1 MAHSRATLVEANRF
15 GTVSGAKKRK
25 EREHLGRDFRFVWL
39 SILVSS
45 SGDGMF
51 VTAFPLLAAILTR
64 DPVLIAGIT
73 ISTRLPWLLFSIF
86 TGAIADRMDRR
97 KLLIGADLVRM
108 LIVGLLGASI
118 LLETVAIWQL
128 YVCAF
133 LLGICETL
141 HVNAA
146 QSFIPSIVR
155 QDQLLPAN
163 TRFASAQIVSTQFIG
178 PPLGV
183 AMFNVAHSL
192 PFVADAVTF
201 AGSAGLVAA
210 IPDEHAVEKP
220 TTRFRDDV
228 LDGLRYMRDH
238 KALRRL
244 TEILAVI
251 NFFYFAAIS
260 LLVLYNDDILDGN
273 KATFTALSVGAAVGT
288 VASRFFIQRLVDSK
302 GTTTTMVI
310 SMWLWA
316 VATVVMAATSN
327 AYVAIASNVILG
339 VGTGLWL
346 SLNTTLRQQLTPS
359 RMLGRMNAA
368 SRTVSW
374 GIVPFGAAFGGIA
387 ARVLGLRGPFILSAV
402 SMVLC
407 ALIGRRL
414 LRPVELAV
422 NEMEKPDST
431 TTDMVD

>member
-1 MAHSRATLVEANRF
+1 
-15 GTVSGAKKRK
+15 
-25 EREHLGRDFRFVWL
+25 
-39 SILVSS
+39 
-45 SGDGMF
+45 MF

-97 KLLIGADLVRM
+97 KLMIGADIVRM
-108 LIVGLLGASI
+108 VIVGALGASI
-118 LLETVAIWQL
+118 LLDAVAIWQL

-146 QSFIPSIVR
+146 QAFIPAIVR

-163 TRFASAQIVSTQFIG
+163 ARFASAQIVSTQFIG

-183 AMFNVAHSL
+183 AMFNAAHAL
-192 PFVADAVTF
+192 PFVADAITF
-201 AGSAGLVAA
+201 AGSAGLIAS

-220 TTRFRDDV
+220 TTKFRDDV
-228 LDGLRYMRDH
+228 LDGLRYLRDH

-244 TEILAVI
+244 TEILAFV

-260 LLVLYNDDILDGN
+260 LLVLYNDDILGGN
-273 KATFTALSVGAAVGT
+273 RLTFTALSVSAAVGT
-288 VASRFFIQRLVDSK
+288 VISRFFIQRLVDSR

-316 VATVVMAATSN
+316 IATTVMALTSN
-327 AYVAIASNVILG
+327 SSIAIASNAVLG
-339 VGTGLWL
+339 IGTGLWL

-374 GIVPFGAAFGGIA
+374 GIVPFGAAFGGIS
-387 ARVLGLRGPFILSAV
+387 ARFLGLRGPFILSAI
-402 SMVLC
+402 SMVGC
-407 ALIGRRL
+407 AIIGRRL
-414 LRPVELAV
+414 LRPVDIAV
-422 NEMEKPDST
+422 NEMQQSQSA
-431 TTDMVD
+431 

>member
-1 MAHSRATLVEANRF
+1 
-15 GTVSGAKKRK
+15 
-25 EREHLGRDFRFVWL
+25 
-39 SILVSS
+39 
-45 SGDGMF
+45 MF

-97 KLLIGADLVRM
+97 KLMIGADIVRM
-108 LIVGLLGASI
+108 VIVGVLGASI
-118 LLETVAIWQL
+118 LLDAVAIWQL

-146 QSFIPSIVR
+146 QAFIPAVVR

-163 TRFASAQIVSTQFIG
+163 ARFASAQIVSTQFIG

-183 AMFNVAHSL
+183 AMFNAAHAL

-201 AGSAGLVAA
+201 AGSAGLIAA

-228 LDGLRYMRDH
+228 LDGLRYLRDH

-244 TEILAVI
+244 TEILAFV

-260 LLVLYNDDILDGN
+260 LLVLYNDEILGGSDI
-273 KATFTALSVGAAVGT
+273 TFTALSVSAAVGT
-288 VASRFFIQRLVDSK
+288 VISRFFIQRLADAK

-316 VATVVMAATSN
+316 IATTVMALTSN
-327 AYVAIASNVILG
+327 SSIAIASNAVLG
-339 VGTGLWL
+339 IGTGLWL

-374 GIVPFGAAFGGIA
+374 GIVPFGAAFGGFA
-387 ARVLGLRGPFILSAV
+387 ARFLGLRGPFILSAI
-402 SMVLC
+402 SMVGC
-407 ALIGRRL
+407 AIIGRRL
-414 LRPVELAV
+414 LRPVDVAIT
-422 NEMEKPDST
+422 EMQQNQPA
-431 TTDMVD
+431 

>member
-1 MAHSRATLVEANRF
+1 MSERKSRVQ
-15 GTVSGAKKRK
+15 
-25 EREHLGRDFRFVWL
+25 REQLGRDFRFVWL
-39 SILVSS
+39 STLVSS

-97 KLLIGADLVRM
+97 KLMIGADIVRM
-108 LIVGLLGASI
+108 VIVGVLGASI
-118 LLETVAIWQL
+118 LLDAVAIWQL

-146 QSFIPSIVR
+146 QAFIPAVVR

-163 TRFASAQIVSTQFIG
+163 ARFASAQIVSTQFIG

-183 AMFNVAHSL
+183 AMFNAAHAL

-201 AGSAGLVAA
+201 AGSAGLIAA

-228 LDGLRYMRDH
+228 LDGLRYLRDH

-244 TEILAVI
+244 TEILAFV

-260 LLVLYNDDILDGN
+260 LLVLYNDEILGGSDI
-273 KATFTALSVGAAVGT
+273 TFTALSVSAAVGT
-288 VASRFFIQRLVDSK
+288 VISRFFIQRLADAK

-316 VATVVMAATSN
+316 IATTVMALTSN
-327 AYVAIASNVILG
+327 SSIAIASNAVLG
-339 VGTGLWL
+339 IGTGLWL

-374 GIVPFGAAFGGIA
+374 GIVPFGAAFGGFA
-387 ARVLGLRGPFILSAV
+387 ARFLGIRGPFILSAI
-402 SMVLC
+402 SMVGC
-407 ALIGRRL
+407 AIIGRRL
-414 LRPVELAV
+414 LRPVDVAIT
-422 NEMEKPDST
+422 EMQQNQSA
-431 TTDMVD
+431 

>member
-1 MAHSRATLVEANRF
+1 MSEGKNRAQ
-15 GTVSGAKKRK
+15 
-25 EREHLGRDFRFVWL
+25 REQLGRDFRFVWL

-97 KLLIGADLVRM
+97 KLMIGADIVRM
-108 LIVGLLGASI
+108 VIVGALGASI
-118 LLETVAIWQL
+118 LLDAVAIWQL

-146 QSFIPSIVR
+146 QAFIPAIVR

-163 TRFASAQIVSTQFIG
+163 ARFASAQIVSTQFIG

-183 AMFNVAHSL
+183 AMFNAAHAL
-192 PFVADAVTF
+192 PFVADAITF
-201 AGSAGLVAA
+201 AGSAGLITS

-220 TTRFRDDV
+220 TTKFRDDV
-228 LDGLRYMRDH
+228 LDGLRYLRDH

-244 TEILAVI
+244 TEILAFV

-260 LLVLYNDDILDGN
+260 LLVLYNDDILGGN
-273 KATFTALSVGAAVGT
+273 RLTFTALSVSAAVGT
-288 VASRFFIQRLVDSK
+288 VISRFFIQRLVDSR

-316 VATVVMAATSN
+316 IATTVMALTSN
-327 AYVAIASNVILG
+327 SSIAIASNAVLG
-339 VGTGLWL
+339 IGTGLWL

-374 GIVPFGAAFGGIA
+374 GIVPFGAAFGGIS
-387 ARVLGLRGPFILSAV
+387 ARFLGLRGPFILSAI
-402 SMVLC
+402 SMVGC
-407 ALIGRRL
+407 AIIGRRL
-414 LRPVELAV
+414 LRPVDIAV
-422 NEMEKPDST
+422 NEMQQSQSA
-431 TTDMVD
+431 

>member
-1 MAHSRATLVEANRF
+1 
-15 GTVSGAKKRK
+15 
-25 EREHLGRDFRFVWL
+25 
-39 SILVSS
+39 
-45 SGDGMF
+45 MF

-97 KLLIGADLVRM
+97 KLMIGADIVRM
-108 LIVGLLGASI
+108 VIVGVLGASI
-118 LLETVAIWQL
+118 LLDAVAIWQL

-146 QSFIPSIVR
+146 QAFIPAVVR

-163 TRFASAQIVSTQFIG
+163 ARFASAQIVSTQFIG

-183 AMFNVAHSL
+183 AMFNAAHAL

-201 AGSAGLVAA
+201 AGSAGLIAA

-228 LDGLRYMRDH
+228 LDGLRYLRDH

-244 TEILAVI
+244 TEILAFV

-260 LLVLYNDDILDGN
+260 LLVLYNDEILGGSDV
-273 KATFTALSVGAAVGT
+273 TFTALSVSAAVGT
-288 VASRFFIQRLVDSK
+288 VISRFFIQRLAGAK

-316 VATVVMAATSN
+316 IATTVMALTSN
-327 AYVAIASNVILG
+327 SSIAIASNAVLG
-339 VGTGLWL
+339 IGTGLWL

-374 GIVPFGAAFGGIA
+374 GIVPFGAAFGGFA
-387 ARVLGLRGPFILSAV
+387 ARFLGLRGPFILSAI
-402 SMVLC
+402 SMVGC
-407 ALIGRRL
+407 AIIGRRL
-414 LRPVELAV
+414 LRPVDVAIT
-422 NEMEKPDST
+422 EMQQNQSA
-431 TTDMVD
+431 

>member
-1 MAHSRATLVEANRF
+1 
-15 GTVSGAKKRK
+15 
-25 EREHLGRDFRFVWL
+25 
-39 SILVSS
+39 
-45 SGDGMF
+45 MF
-51 VTAFPLLAAILTR
+51 VTAFPLLAALLTR

-86 TGAIADRMDRR
+86 TGAIADRSDRR
-97 KLLIGADLVRM
+97 KLMIGADLARM
-108 LIVGLLGASI
+108 VIVGALGAAI
-118 LLETVAIWQL
+118 LLDVVTIWQL

-146 QSFIPSIVR
+146 QAFIPAIVR

-163 TRFASAQIVSTQFIG
+163 ARFASAQIVSTQFIG

-183 AMFNVAHSL
+183 ALFNATRSL
-192 PFVADAVTF
+192 PFIADAVTF
-201 AGSAGLVAA
+201 AGSAGLIAA

-228 LDGLRYMRDH
+228 LDGLRFLRDH
-238 KALRRL
+238 KPLRRL
-244 TEILAVI
+244 TEILAFV

-260 LLVLYNDDILDGN
+260 LLVLYNDEILGGSDV
-273 KATFTALSVGAAVGT
+273 TFTALSVGAAVGT
-288 VASRFFIQRLVDSK
+288 VVSRFFIQRLVDRS

-316 VATVVMAATSN
+316 VATTVMAFTSN
-327 AYVAIASNVILG
+327 APIAIASNVILG
-339 VGTGLWL
+339 IGTGLWL
-346 SLNTTLRQQLTPS
+346 SLNTTLRQRLTPS

-374 GIVPFGAAFGGIA
+374 GIVPFGAAFGGLT
-387 ARVLGLRGPFILSAV
+387 ARLLGLRGPFILSAA
-402 SMVLC
+402 SMVAC
-407 ALIGRRL
+407 AVIGRRL
-414 LRPVELAV
+414 LRPVDVAVAELEQNHDGDA
-422 NEMEKPDST
+422 SRG
-431 TTDMVD
+431 

>member
-1 MAHSRATLVEANRF
+1 MQ
-15 GTVSGAKKRK
+15 
-25 EREHLGRDFRFVWL
+25 REQLGRDFRFVWL
-39 SILVSS
+39 STLVSS

-97 KLLIGADLVRM
+97 KLMIGADIVRM
-108 LIVGLLGASI
+108 VIVGVLGASI
-118 LLETVAIWQL
+118 LLDAVAIWQL

-146 QSFIPSIVR
+146 QAFIPAVVR

-163 TRFASAQIVSTQFIG
+163 ARFASAQIVSTQFIG

-183 AMFNVAHSL
+183 AMFNAAHAL

-201 AGSAGLVAA
+201 AGSAGLIAA

-228 LDGLRYMRDH
+228 LDGLRYLRDH

-244 TEILAVI
+244 TEILAFV

-260 LLVLYNDDILDGN
+260 LLVLYNDEILGGSDI
-273 KATFTALSVGAAVGT
+273 TFTALSVSAAVGT
-288 VASRFFIQRLVDSK
+288 VISRFFIQRLAGAK

-316 VATVVMAATSN
+316 IATTVMALTSN
-327 AYVAIASNVILG
+327 SSIAIASNAVLG
-339 VGTGLWL
+339 IGTGLWL

-374 GIVPFGAAFGGIA
+374 GIVPFGAAFGGFA
-387 ARVLGLRGPFILSAV
+387 ARFLGLRGPFILSAI
-402 SMVLC
+402 SMVGC
-407 ALIGRRL
+407 AIIGRRL
-414 LRPVELAV
+414 LRPVDVAIT
-422 NEMEKPDST
+422 EMQQNQSA
-431 TTDMVD
+431 

>member
-1 MAHSRATLVEANRF
+1 
-15 GTVSGAKKRK
+15 
-25 EREHLGRDFRFVWL
+25 
-39 SILVSS
+39 
-45 SGDGMF
+45 
-51 VTAFPLLAAILTR
+51 
-64 DPVLIAGIT
+64 
-73 ISTRLPWLLFSIF
+73 
-86 TGAIADRMDRR
+86 
-97 KLLIGADLVRM
+97 
-108 LIVGLLGASI
+108 
-118 LLETVAIWQL
+118 
-128 YVCAF
+128 
-133 LLGICETL
+133 
-141 HVNAA
+141 
-146 QSFIPSIVR
+146 
-155 QDQLLPAN
+155 
-163 TRFASAQIVSTQFIG
+163 
-178 PPLGV
+178 
-183 AMFNVAHSL
+183 
-192 PFVADAVTF
+192 
-201 AGSAGLVAA
+201 
-210 IPDEHAVEKP
+210 
-220 TTRFRDDV
+220 
-228 LDGLRYMRDH
+228 
-238 KALRRL
+238 
-244 TEILAVI
+244 
-251 NFFYFAAIS
+251 
-260 LLVLYNDDILDGN
+260 
-273 KATFTALSVGAAVGT
+273 
-288 VASRFFIQRLVDSK
+288 
-302 GTTTTMVI
+302 MVI

>member
-1 MAHSRATLVEANRF
+1 
-15 GTVSGAKKRK
+15 
-25 EREHLGRDFRFVWL
+25 
-39 SILVSS
+39 
-45 SGDGMF
+45 MF

-97 KLLIGADLVRM
+97 KLMIGADIVRM
-108 LIVGLLGASI
+108 VIVGVLGASI
-118 LLETVAIWQL
+118 VLDAVAIWQL

-146 QSFIPSIVR
+146 QAFIPAVVR

-163 TRFASAQIVSTQFIG
+163 ARFASAQIVSTQFIG

-183 AMFNVAHSL
+183 AMFNAAHAL

-201 AGSAGLVAA
+201 AGSAGLIAA

-228 LDGLRYMRDH
+228 LDGLRYLRDH

-244 TEILAVI
+244 TEILAFV

-260 LLVLYNDDILDGN
+260 LLVLYNDEILGGSDI
-273 KATFTALSVGAAVGT
+273 TFTALSVSAAVGT
-288 VASRFFIQRLVDSK
+288 VISRFFIQRLADAK

-316 VATVVMAATSN
+316 IATTVMALTSN
-327 AYVAIASNVILG
+327 SSIAIASNAVLG
-339 VGTGLWL
+339 IGTGLWL

-374 GIVPFGAAFGGIA
+374 GIVPFGAAFGGFA
-387 ARVLGLRGPFILSAV
+387 ARFLGLRGPFILSAI
-402 SMVLC
+402 SMVGC
-407 ALIGRRL
+407 AIVGRRL
-414 LRPVELAV
+414 LRPVDVAIT
-422 NEMEKPDST
+422 EMQQNQSA
-431 TTDMVD
+431 

>member
-1 MAHSRATLVEANRF
+1 MSEGKNRAQ
-15 GTVSGAKKRK
+15 K
-25 EREHLGRDFRFVWL
+25 EQLGRDFRFVWL

-97 KLLIGADLVRM
+97 KLMIGADVVRM
-108 LIVGLLGASI
+108 VIVGALGASI
-118 LLETVAIWQL
+118 LLDAVAIWQL

-146 QSFIPSIVR
+146 QAFIPAIVR

-163 TRFASAQIVSTQFIG
+163 ARFASAQIVSTQFIG

-183 AMFNVAHSL
+183 AMFNAAHAL
-192 PFVADAVTF
+192 PFVADAITF
-201 AGSAGLVAA
+201 AGSAGLIAS

-220 TTRFRDDV
+220 TTKFRDDV
-228 LDGLRYMRDH
+228 LDGLRYLRDH

-244 TEILAVI
+244 TEILAFV

-260 LLVLYNDDILDGN
+260 LLVLYNDDILGGN
-273 KATFTALSVGAAVGT
+273 RLTFTALSVSAAVGT
-288 VASRFFIQRLVDSK
+288 VISRFFIQRLVDSR

-316 VATVVMAATSN
+316 IATTVMALTSN
-327 AYVAIASNVILG
+327 SSIAIASNAVLG
-339 VGTGLWL
+339 IGTGLWL

-374 GIVPFGAAFGGIA
+374 GIVPFGAAFGGIS
-387 ARVLGLRGPFILSAV
+387 ARFLGLRGPFILSAI
-402 SMVLC
+402 SMVGC
-407 ALIGRRL
+407 AIIGRRL
-414 LRPVELAV
+414 LRPVDIAV
-422 NEMEKPDST
+422 NEMQQSQSA
-431 TTDMVD
+431 

>member
-1 MAHSRATLVEANRF
+1 MSEGKNRAQ
-15 GTVSGAKKRK
+15 
-25 EREHLGRDFRFVWL
+25 REQLGRDFRFVWL

-97 KLLIGADLVRM
+97 KLMIGADVVRM
-108 LIVGLLGASI
+108 VIVGALGASI
-118 LLETVAIWQL
+118 LLDAVAIWQL

-146 QSFIPSIVR
+146 QAFIPAIVR

-163 TRFASAQIVSTQFIG
+163 ARFASAQIVSAQFIG

-183 AMFNVAHSL
+183 AMFNAAHAL
-192 PFVADAVTF
+192 PFVADAITF
-201 AGSAGLVAA
+201 AGSAGLIAS

-220 TTRFRDDV
+220 TTKFRDDV
-228 LDGLRYMRDH
+228 LDGLRYLRDH

-244 TEILAVI
+244 TEILAFV

-260 LLVLYNDDILDGN
+260 LLVLYNDDILGGN
-273 KATFTALSVGAAVGT
+273 RLTFTALSVSAAVGT
-288 VASRFFIQRLVDSK
+288 VISRFFIQRLVDSR

-316 VATVVMAATSN
+316 IATTVMALTSN
-327 AYVAIASNVILG
+327 SSIAIASNAVLG
-339 VGTGLWL
+339 IGTGLWL

-374 GIVPFGAAFGGIA
+374 GIVPFGAAFGGIS
-387 ARVLGLRGPFILSAV
+387 ARFLGLRGPFILSAI
-402 SMVLC
+402 SMVGC
-407 ALIGRRL
+407 AIIGRRL
-414 LRPVELAV
+414 LRPVDIAV
-422 NEMEKPDST
+422 NEMQQSQSA
-431 TTDMVD
+431 

>member
-1 MAHSRATLVEANRF
+1 MSEGKNRAQ
-15 GTVSGAKKRK
+15 K
-25 EREHLGRDFRFVWL
+25 EQLGRDFRFVWL

-97 KLLIGADLVRM
+97 KLMIGADVVRM
-108 LIVGLLGASI
+108 VIVGALGASI
-118 LLETVAIWQL
+118 LLDAVAIWQL

-146 QSFIPSIVR
+146 QAFIPAIVR

-163 TRFASAQIVSTQFIG
+163 ARFASAQIVSTQFIG

-183 AMFNVAHSL
+183 AMFNAAHAM
-192 PFVADAVTF
+192 PFVADAITF
-201 AGSAGLVAA
+201 AGSAGLIAS

-220 TTRFRDDV
+220 TTKFRDDV
-228 LDGLRYMRDH
+228 LDGLRYLRDH

-244 TEILAVI
+244 TEILAFV

-260 LLVLYNDDILDGN
+260 LLVLYNDDILGGN
-273 KATFTALSVGAAVGT
+273 RLTFTALSVSAAVGT
-288 VASRFFIQRLVDSK
+288 VISRFFIQRLVDSR

-316 VATVVMAATSN
+316 IATTVMALTSN
-327 AYVAIASNVILG
+327 SSIAIASNAVLG
-339 VGTGLWL
+339 IGTGLWL

-374 GIVPFGAAFGGIA
+374 GIVPFGAAFGGIS
-387 ARVLGLRGPFILSAV
+387 ARFLGLRGPFILSAI
-402 SMVLC
+402 SMVGC
-407 ALIGRRL
+407 AIIGRRL
-414 LRPVELAV
+414 LRPVDIAV
-422 NEMEKPDST
+422 NEMQQSQSA
-431 TTDMVD
+431 

>member
-1 MAHSRATLVEANRF
+1 MRRRRAQ
-15 GTVSGAKKRK
+15 
-25 EREHLGRDFRFVWL
+25 REDLGRDFRFVWL

-51 VTAFPLLAAILTR
+51 VTAFPLLAALLTR

-86 TGAIADRMDRR
+86 TGAIADRSDRR
-97 KLLIGADLVRM
+97 KLMIGADLARM
-108 LIVGLLGASI
+108 VIVGALGAAI
-118 LLETVAIWQL
+118 LLDVVTIWQL

-146 QSFIPSIVR
+146 QAFIPAIVR

-163 TRFASAQIVSTQFIG
+163 ARFASAQIVSTQFIG

-183 AMFNVAHSL
+183 ALFNATRSL
-192 PFVADAVTF
+192 PFIADAVTF
-201 AGSAGLVAA
+201 AGSAGLIAA
-210 IPDEHAVEKP
+210 IPDEHAVDKP

-228 LDGLRYMRDH
+228 LDGLRFLRDH
-238 KALRRL
+238 KPLRRL
-244 TEILAVI
+244 TEILAFV

-260 LLVLYNDDILDGN
+260 LLVLYNDEILGGTDV
-273 KATFTALSVGAAVGT
+273 TFTALSVGAAVGT
-288 VASRFFIQRLVDSK
+288 VVSRFFIQRLVDRS

-316 VATVVMAATSN
+316 VATTVMAFTSN
-327 AYVAIASNVILG
+327 APIAIASNVILG
-339 VGTGLWL
+339 IGTGLWL

-374 GIVPFGAAFGGIA
+374 GIVPFGAAFGGLT
-387 ARVLGLRGPFILSAV
+387 ARLLGLRGPFILSAA
-402 SMVLC
+402 SMVAC
-407 ALIGRRL
+407 AVIGRRL
-414 LRPVELAV
+414 LRPVDVAVAELEQNHDDDA
-422 NEMEKPDST
+422 T
-431 TTDMVD
+431 RG

>member
-1 MAHSRATLVEANRF
+1 MSEGKNRAQ
-15 GTVSGAKKRK
+15 
-25 EREHLGRDFRFVWL
+25 REQLGRDFRFVWL

-97 KLLIGADLVRM
+97 KLMIGADVVRM
-108 LIVGLLGASI
+108 VIVGALGASI
-118 LLETVAIWQL
+118 LLDAVAIWQL

-146 QSFIPSIVR
+146 QAFIPAIVR

-163 TRFASAQIVSTQFIG
+163 ARFASAQIVSTQFIG

-183 AMFNVAHSL
+183 AMFNAAHAL
-192 PFVADAVTF
+192 PFVADAITF
-201 AGSAGLVAA
+201 AGSAGLIAS

-220 TTRFRDDV
+220 TTKFRDDV
-228 LDGLRYMRDH
+228 LDGLRYLRDH

-244 TEILAVI
+244 TEILAFV

-260 LLVLYNDDILDGN
+260 LLVLYNDDILGGN
-273 KATFTALSVGAAVGT
+273 RLTFTALSVSAAVGT
-288 VASRFFIQRLVDSK
+288 VISRFFIQRLVDSR

-316 VATVVMAATSN
+316 IATTVMALTSN
-327 AYVAIASNVILG
+327 SSIAIASNAVLG
-339 VGTGLWL
+339 IGTGLWL

-387 ARVLGLRGPFILSAV
+387 ARFLGLRGPFILSAI
-402 SMVLC
+402 SMVGC
-407 ALIGRRL
+407 AIIGRRL
-414 LRPVELAV
+414 LRPVDIAV
-422 NEMEKPDST
+422 NEMQQSQSA
-431 TTDMVD
+431 

>member
-1 MAHSRATLVEANRF
+1 MRRRRAQ
-15 GTVSGAKKRK
+15 
-25 EREHLGRDFRFVWL
+25 REDLGRDFRFVWL

-51 VTAFPLLAAILTR
+51 VTAFPLLAALLTR

-86 TGAIADRMDRR
+86 TGAIADRSDRR
-97 KLLIGADLVRM
+97 KLMIGADLARM
-108 LIVGLLGASI
+108 VIVGALGAAI
-118 LLETVAIWQL
+118 LLDVVTIWQL

-146 QSFIPSIVR
+146 QAFIPAIVR
-155 QDQLLPAN
+155 QNQLLPAN
-163 TRFASAQIVSTQFIG
+163 ARFASAQIVSTQFIG

-183 AMFNVAHSL
+183 ALFNATRSL
-192 PFVADAVTF
+192 PFIADAVTF
-201 AGSAGLVAA
+201 AGSAGLIAA
-210 IPDEHAVEKP
+210 IPDEHAVDKP

-228 LDGLRYMRDH
+228 LDGLRFLRDH
-238 KALRRL
+238 KPLRRL
-244 TEILAVI
+244 TEILAFV

-260 LLVLYNDDILDGN
+260 LLVLYNDEILGGTDV
-273 KATFTALSVGAAVGT
+273 TFTALSVGAAVGT
-288 VASRFFIQRLVDSK
+288 VVSRFFIQRLVDRS

-316 VATVVMAATSN
+316 VATTVMAFTSN
-327 AYVAIASNVILG
+327 APIAIASNVILG
-339 VGTGLWL
+339 IGTGLWL

-374 GIVPFGAAFGGIA
+374 GIVPFGAAFGGLT
-387 ARVLGLRGPFILSAV
+387 ARLLGLRGPFILSAA
-402 SMVLC
+402 SMVGC
-407 ALIGRRL
+407 AIIGRRL
-414 LRPVELAV
+414 LRPVDVAVAELEQNHDDDA
-422 NEMEKPDST
+422 T
-431 TTDMVD
+431 RG

>member
-1 MAHSRATLVEANRF
+1 MRRRRAQ
-15 GTVSGAKKRK
+15 
-25 EREHLGRDFRFVWL
+25 REDLGRDFRFVWL

-51 VTAFPLLAAILTR
+51 VTAFPLLAALLTR

-86 TGAIADRMDRR
+86 TGAIADRSDRR
-97 KLLIGADLVRM
+97 KLMIGADLARM
-108 LIVGLLGASI
+108 VIVGALGAAI
-118 LLETVAIWQL
+118 LLDVVTIWQL

-146 QSFIPSIVR
+146 QAFIPAIVR

-163 TRFASAQIVSTQFIG
+163 ARFASAQIVSTQFIG

-183 AMFNVAHSL
+183 ALFNATRSL
-192 PFVADAVTF
+192 PFIADAVTF
-201 AGSAGLVAA
+201 AGSAGLIAA
-210 IPDEHAVEKP
+210 IPDEHAVDKP

-228 LDGLRYMRDH
+228 LDGLRFLRDH
-238 KALRRL
+238 KPLRRL
-244 TEILAVI
+244 TEILAFV

-260 LLVLYNDDILDGN
+260 LLVLYNDEILGGTDV
-273 KATFTALSVGAAVGT
+273 TFTALSVGAAVGT
-288 VASRFFIQRLVDSK
+288 VVSRFFIQRLVDRS

-316 VATVVMAATSN
+316 VATTVMAFTSN
-327 AYVAIASNVILG
+327 APIAIASNVILG
-339 VGTGLWL
+339 IGTGLWL

-374 GIVPFGAAFGGIA
+374 GIVPFGAAFGGLT
-387 ARVLGLRGPFILSAV
+387 ARLLGLRGPFILSAA
-402 SMVLC
+402 SMVAC
-407 ALIGRRL
+407 AIIGRRL
-414 LRPVELAV
+414 LRPVDVAVAELEQNHDDDA
-422 NEMEKPDST
+422 T
-431 TTDMVD
+431 RG

>member
-1 MAHSRATLVEANRF
+1 
-15 GTVSGAKKRK
+15 
-25 EREHLGRDFRFVWL
+25 
-39 SILVSS
+39 
-45 SGDGMF
+45 MF
-51 VTAFPLLAAILTR
+51 VTAFPLLAALLTR

-86 TGAIADRMDRR
+86 TGAIADRSDRR
-97 KLLIGADLVRM
+97 KLMIGADLARM
-108 LIVGLLGASI
+108 VIVGALGAAI
-118 LLETVAIWQL
+118 LLDVVTIWQL

-146 QSFIPSIVR
+146 QAFIPAIVR

-163 TRFASAQIVSTQFIG
+163 ARFASAQIVSTQFIG

-183 AMFNVAHSL
+183 ALFNATRSL
-192 PFVADAVTF
+192 PFIADAVTF
-201 AGSAGLVAA
+201 AGSAGLIAA
-210 IPDEHAVEKP
+210 IPDEHAVDKP

-228 LDGLRYMRDH
+228 LDGLRFLRDH
-238 KALRRL
+238 KPLRRL
-244 TEILAVI
+244 TEILAFV

-260 LLVLYNDDILDGN
+260 LLVLYNDEILGGTDV
-273 KATFTALSVGAAVGT
+273 TFTALSVGAAVGT
-288 VASRFFIQRLVDSK
+288 VVSRFFIQRLVDRS

-316 VATVVMAATSN
+316 IATTVMAFTSN
-327 AYVAIASNVILG
+327 APIAIASNVILG
-339 VGTGLWL
+339 IGTGLWL

-374 GIVPFGAAFGGIA
+374 GIVPFGAAFGGLT
-387 ARVLGLRGPFILSAV
+387 ARLLGLRGPFILSAA
-402 SMVLC
+402 SMVAC
-407 ALIGRRL
+407 AIIGRRL
-414 LRPVELAV
+414 LRPVDVAVAELEQNHDDDA
-422 NEMEKPDST
+422 T
-431 TTDMVD
+431 RG

>member
-1 MAHSRATLVEANRF
+1 
-15 GTVSGAKKRK
+15 
-25 EREHLGRDFRFVWL
+25 
-39 SILVSS
+39 
-45 SGDGMF
+45 MF

-97 KLLIGADLVRM
+97 KLMIGADIVRM
-108 LIVGLLGASI
+108 VIVGVLGASI
-118 LLETVAIWQL
+118 LLDAVAIWQL

-146 QSFIPSIVR
+146 QAFIPAVVR

-163 TRFASAQIVSTQFIG
+163 ARFASAQIVSTQFIG

-183 AMFNVAHSL
+183 AMFNAAHAL

-201 AGSAGLVAA
+201 AGSAGLIAA

-228 LDGLRYMRDH
+228 LDGLRYLRDH

-244 TEILAVI
+244 TEILAFV

-260 LLVLYNDDILDGN
+260 LLVLYNDEILGGSDI
-273 KATFTALSVGAAVGT
+273 TFTALSVSAAVGT
-288 VASRFFIQRLVDSK
+288 VISRFFIQRLADAK

-316 VATVVMAATSN
+316 IATTVMALTSN
-327 AYVAIASNVILG
+327 SSIAIASNAVLG
-339 VGTGLWL
+339 IGTGLWL

-374 GIVPFGAAFGGIA
+374 GIVPFGAAFGGFA
-387 ARVLGLRGPFILSAV
+387 ARFLGLRGPFILSAI
-402 SMVLC
+402 SMVGC
-407 ALIGRRL
+407 AIIGRRL
-414 LRPVELAV
+414 LRPVDVAIT
-422 NEMEKPDST
+422 EMQQNQSA
-431 TTDMVD
+431 

>member
-1 MAHSRATLVEANRF
+1 MRRQRA
-15 GTVSGAKKRK
+15 KRDD
-25 EREHLGRDFRFVWL
+25 LGRDFRFVWL

-51 VTAFPLLAAILTR
+51 VTAFPLLAALLTR

-86 TGAIADRMDRR
+86 TGAIADRSDRR
-97 KLLIGADLVRM
+97 KLMIGADLARM
-108 LIVGLLGASI
+108 VIVGALGAAI
-118 LLETVAIWQL
+118 LLDVVTIWQL

-146 QSFIPSIVR
+146 QAFIPAIVR

-163 TRFASAQIVSTQFIG
+163 ARFASAQIVSTQFIG

-183 AMFNVAHSL
+183 ALFNATRSL
-192 PFVADAVTF
+192 PFIADAVTF
-201 AGSAGLVAA
+201 AGSAGLIAA
-210 IPDEHAVEKP
+210 IPDEHAVDKP

-228 LDGLRYMRDH
+228 LDGLRFLRDH
-238 KALRRL
+238 KPLRRL
-244 TEILAVI
+244 TEILAFV

-260 LLVLYNDDILDGN
+260 LLVLYNDEILGGTDV
-273 KATFTALSVGAAVGT
+273 TFTALSVGAAVGT
-288 VASRFFIQRLVDSK
+288 VVSRFFIQRLVDRS

-316 VATVVMAATSN
+316 VATTVMAFTSN
-327 AYVAIASNVILG
+327 APIAIASNVILG
-339 VGTGLWL
+339 IGTGLWL

-374 GIVPFGAAFGGIA
+374 GIVPFGAAFGGLT
-387 ARVLGLRGPFILSAV
+387 ARLLGLRGPFILSAA
-402 SMVLC
+402 SMVAC
-407 ALIGRRL
+407 AIIGRRL
-414 LRPVELAV
+414 LRPVDVAVAELEQNHDDDA
-422 NEMEKPDST
+422 T
-431 TTDMVD
+431 RG

>member
-1 MAHSRATLVEANRF
+1 
-15 GTVSGAKKRK
+15 
-25 EREHLGRDFRFVWL
+25 
-39 SILVSS
+39 
-45 SGDGMF
+45 MF

-97 KLLIGADLVRM
+97 KLMIGADIVRM
-108 LIVGLLGASI
+108 VIVGVLGASI
-118 LLETVAIWQL
+118 LLDAVAIWQL

-146 QSFIPSIVR
+146 QAFIPAVVR

-163 TRFASAQIVSTQFIG
+163 ARFASAQIVSTQFIG

-183 AMFNVAHSL
+183 AMFNAAHAL

-201 AGSAGLVAA
+201 AGSAGLIAA

-228 LDGLRYMRDH
+228 LDGLSYLRDH

-244 TEILAVI
+244 TEILAFV

-260 LLVLYNDDILDGN
+260 LLVLYNDEILGGSDV
-273 KATFTALSVGAAVGT
+273 TFTALSVSAAVGT
-288 VASRFFIQRLVDSK
+288 VISRFFIQRLADAK

-316 VATVVMAATSN
+316 IATTVMALTSN
-327 AYVAIASNVILG
+327 SSIAIASNAVLG
-339 VGTGLWL
+339 IGTGLWL

-374 GIVPFGAAFGGIA
+374 GIVPFGAAFGGFA
-387 ARVLGLRGPFILSAV
+387 ARFLGLRGPFILSAI
-402 SMVLC
+402 SMVGC
-407 ALIGRRL
+407 AIIGRRL
-414 LRPVELAV
+414 LRPVDVAIT
-422 NEMEKPDST
+422 EMQQNQSA
-431 TTDMVD
+431 

>member
-1 MAHSRATLVEANRF
+1 
-15 GTVSGAKKRK
+15 
-25 EREHLGRDFRFVWL
+25 
-39 SILVSS
+39 
-45 SGDGMF
+45 MF

-97 KLLIGADLVRM
+97 KLMIGADIVRM
-108 LIVGLLGASI
+108 VIVGVLGASI
-118 LLETVAIWQL
+118 LLDAVAIWQL

-146 QSFIPSIVR
+146 QAFIPAVVR

-163 TRFASAQIVSTQFIG
+163 ARFASAQIVSTQFIG

-183 AMFNVAHSL
+183 AMFNAAHAL

-201 AGSAGLVAA
+201 AGSAGLIAA

-228 LDGLRYMRDH
+228 LDGLRYLRDH

-244 TEILAVI
+244 TEILAFV

-260 LLVLYNDDILDGN
+260 LLVLYNDEILGGSDV
-273 KATFTALSVGAAVGT
+273 TFTALSVSVAVGT
-288 VASRFFIQRLVDSK
+288 VISRFFIQRLADAK

-316 VATVVMAATSN
+316 IATTVMALTSN
-327 AYVAIASNVILG
+327 SSIAIASNAVLG
-339 VGTGLWL
+339 IGTGLWL

-374 GIVPFGAAFGGIA
+374 GIVPFGAAFGGFA
-387 ARVLGLRGPFILSAV
+387 ARFLGLRGPFILSAI
-402 SMVLC
+402 SMVGC
-407 ALIGRRL
+407 AIIGRRL
-414 LRPVELAV
+414 LRPVDVAIT
-422 NEMEKPDST
+422 EMQQNQSA
-431 TTDMVD
+431 

>member
-1 MAHSRATLVEANRF
+1 
-15 GTVSGAKKRK
+15 
-25 EREHLGRDFRFVWL
+25 
-39 SILVSS
+39 
-45 SGDGMF
+45 MF

-97 KLLIGADLVRM
+97 KLMIGADIVRM
-108 LIVGLLGASI
+108 VIVGVLGASI
-118 LLETVAIWQL
+118 LLDAVAIWQL

-146 QSFIPSIVR
+146 QAFIPAVVR

-163 TRFASAQIVSTQFIG
+163 ARFASAQIVSTQFIG

-183 AMFNVAHSL
+183 AMFNAAHAL

-201 AGSAGLVAA
+201 AGSAGLIAA
-210 IPDEHAVEKP
+210 IPDEHSVEKP

-228 LDGLRYMRDH
+228 LDGLRYLRDH

-244 TEILAVI
+244 TEILAFV

-260 LLVLYNDDILDGN
+260 LLVLYNDEILGGSDI
-273 KATFTALSVGAAVGT
+273 TFTALSVSAAVGT
-288 VASRFFIQRLVDSK
+288 VISRFFIQRLAGAK

-316 VATVVMAATSN
+316 IATTVMALTSN
-327 AYVAIASNVILG
+327 SSIAIASNAVLG
-339 VGTGLWL
+339 IGTGLWL

-374 GIVPFGAAFGGIA
+374 GIVPFGAAFGGFA
-387 ARVLGLRGPFILSAV
+387 ARFLGLRGPFILSAI
-402 SMVLC
+402 SMVGC
-407 ALIGRRL
+407 AIIGRRL
-414 LRPVELAV
+414 LRPVDVAIT
-422 NEMEKPDST
+422 EMQQNQSA
-431 TTDMVD
+431 

>member
-1 MAHSRATLVEANRF
+1 
-15 GTVSGAKKRK
+15 
-25 EREHLGRDFRFVWL
+25 
-39 SILVSS
+39 
-45 SGDGMF
+45 MF
-51 VTAFPLLAAILTR
+51 VTAFPLLAALLTR

-86 TGAIADRMDRR
+86 TGAIADRSDRR
-97 KLLIGADLVRM
+97 KLMIGADLARM
-108 LIVGLLGASI
+108 VIVGALGAAI
-118 LLETVAIWQL
+118 LLDVVTIWQL

-146 QSFIPSIVR
+146 QAFIPAIVR

-163 TRFASAQIVSTQFIG
+163 ARFASAQIVSTQFIG

-183 AMFNVAHSL
+183 ALFNATRSL
-192 PFVADAVTF
+192 PFIADAVTF
-201 AGSAGLVAA
+201 AGSAGLIAA
-210 IPDEHAVEKP
+210 IPDEHAVDKP

-228 LDGLRYMRDH
+228 LDGLRFLRDH
-238 KALRRL
+238 KPLRRL
-244 TEILAVI
+244 TEILAFV

-260 LLVLYNDDILDGN
+260 LLVLYNDEILGGTDV
-273 KATFTALSVGAAVGT
+273 TFTALSVGAAVGT
-288 VASRFFIQRLVDSK
+288 VVSRFFIQRLVDRS

-316 VATVVMAATSN
+316 VATTVMAFTSN
-327 AYVAIASNVILG
+327 APIAIASNVILG
-339 VGTGLWL
+339 IGTGLWL

-374 GIVPFGAAFGGIA
+374 GIVPFGAAFGGLT
-387 ARVLGLRGPFILSAV
+387 ARLLGLRGPFILSAA
-402 SMVLC
+402 SMVGC
-407 ALIGRRL
+407 AIIGRRL
-414 LRPVELAV
+414 LRPVDVAVAELEQNHDDDA
-422 NEMEKPDST
+422 T
-431 TTDMVD
+431 RG

>member
-1 MAHSRATLVEANRF
+1 MRRRRA
-15 GTVSGAKKRK
+15 KR
-25 EREHLGRDFRFVWL
+25 EDLGRDFRFVWL

-51 VTAFPLLAAILTR
+51 VTAFPLLAALLTR

-86 TGAIADRMDRR
+86 TGAIADRSDRR
-97 KLLIGADLVRM
+97 KLMIGADLARM
-108 LIVGLLGASI
+108 VIVGALGAAI
-118 LLETVAIWQL
+118 LLDVVTIWQL

-146 QSFIPSIVR
+146 QAFIPAIVR

-163 TRFASAQIVSTQFIG
+163 ARFASAQIVSTQFIG

-183 AMFNVAHSL
+183 ALFNATRSL
-192 PFVADAVTF
+192 PFIADAVTF
-201 AGSAGLVAA
+201 AGSAGLIAA
-210 IPDEHAVEKP
+210 IPDEHAVDKP

-228 LDGLRYMRDH
+228 LDGLRFLRDH
-238 KALRRL
+238 KPLRRL
-244 TEILAVI
+244 TEILAFV

-260 LLVLYNDDILDGN
+260 LLVLYNDEILGGTDV
-273 KATFTALSVGAAVGT
+273 TFTALSVGAAVGT
-288 VASRFFIQRLVDSK
+288 VVSRFFIQRLVDRS

-316 VATVVMAATSN
+316 VATTVMAFTSN
-327 AYVAIASNVILG
+327 APIAIASNVILG
-339 VGTGLWL
+339 IGTGLWL

-374 GIVPFGAAFGGIA
+374 GIVPFGAAFGGLT
-387 ARVLGLRGPFILSAV
+387 ARLLGLRGPFILSAA
-402 SMVLC
+402 SMVAC
-407 ALIGRRL
+407 AIIGRRL
-414 LRPVELAV
+414 LRPVDVAVAELEQNHDDDA
-422 NEMEKPDST
+422 T
-431 TTDMVD
+431 RG

>member
-1 MAHSRATLVEANRF
+1 
-15 GTVSGAKKRK
+15 
-25 EREHLGRDFRFVWL
+25 
-39 SILVSS
+39 
-45 SGDGMF
+45 MF
-51 VTAFPLLAAILTR
+51 VTAFPLLAALLTR

-86 TGAIADRMDRR
+86 TGAIADRSDRR
-97 KLLIGADLVRM
+97 KLMIGADLARM
-108 LIVGLLGASI
+108 VIVGALGAAI
-118 LLETVAIWQL
+118 LLDVVTIWQL

-146 QSFIPSIVR
+146 QAFIPAIVR

-163 TRFASAQIVSTQFIG
+163 ARFASAQIVSTQFIG

-183 AMFNVAHSL
+183 ALFNATRSL
-192 PFVADAVTF
+192 PFIADAVTF
-201 AGSAGLVAA
+201 AGSAGLIAA
-210 IPDEHAVEKP
+210 IPDEHAVDKP

-228 LDGLRYMRDH
+228 LDGLRFLRDH
-238 KALRRL
+238 KPLRRL
-244 TEILAVI
+244 TEILAFV

-260 LLVLYNDDILDGN
+260 LLVLYNDEILGGTDV
-273 KATFTALSVGAAVGT
+273 TFTALSVGAAVGT
-288 VASRFFIQRLVDSK
+288 VVSRFFIQRLVDRS

-316 VATVVMAATSN
+316 IATTVMAFTSN
-327 AYVAIASNVILG
+327 APIAIASNVILG
-339 VGTGLWL
+339 IGTGLWL

-374 GIVPFGAAFGGIA
+374 GIVPFGAAFGGLT
-387 ARVLGLRGPFILSAV
+387 ARLLGLRGPFILSAA
-402 SMVLC
+402 SMVAC
-407 ALIGRRL
+407 AIIGRRL
-414 LRPVELAV
+414 LRPVDVAVAELEQNHGDA
-422 NEMEKPDST
+422 SSHG
-431 TTDMVD
+431 

>member
-1 MAHSRATLVEANRF
+1 MAHYLLGWVATNRF
-15 GTVSGAKKRK
+15 EMVSRRK
-25 EREHLGRDFRFVWL
+25 IRVQREQLGRDFRFVWL

-86 TGAIADRMDRR
+86 TGAIADRSDRR
-97 KLLIGADLVRM
+97 KLMIGADLVRM
-108 LIVGLLGASI
+108 VIVGALGTSI
-118 LLETVAIWQL
+118 LLGTVTIWQL

-146 QSFIPSIVR
+146 QAFIPAIVR
-155 QDQLLPAN
+155 HDQLLPAN
-163 TRFASAQIVSTQFIG
+163 ARFASAQIVSAQFVG

-183 AMFNVAHSL
+183 VMFNAAHAL

-201 AGSAGLVAA
+201 AGSASLVAA
-210 IPDEHAVEKP
+210 IPNEHSVEKP
-220 TTRFRDDV
+220 TSRFRDDV
-228 LDGLRYMRDH
+228 LDGLRYLRDH

-244 TEILAVI
+244 TEILAFV

-260 LLVLYNDDILDGN
+260 LLVLYNDDILGGTDL
-273 KATFTALSVGAAVGT
+273 TFTALSVGAAVGT
-288 VASRFFIQRLVDSK
+288 VISRFFIQRLVNHS
-302 GTTTTMVI
+302 GTTSTMII

-316 VATVVMAATSN
+316 IATTVMATTSTP
-327 AYVAIASNVILG
+327 AIAIASNVVLG

-374 GIVPFGAAFGGIA
+374 GIVPFGAAFGGLA
-387 ARVLGLRGPFILSAV
+387 ARFLGLRGPFILSAV
-402 SMVLC
+402 SMVAC

-414 LRPVELAV
+414 LRPVDRAV
-422 NEMEKPDST
+422 N
-431 TTDMVD
+431 DMQQNPTA

>member
-1 MAHSRATLVEANRF
+1 MAHYQPQRVAANRF
-15 GTVSGAKKRK
+15 GAVSERK
-25 EREHLGRDFRFVWL
+25 SRVQREQLGRDFRFVWL
-39 SILVSS
+39 STLVSS

-97 KLLIGADLVRM
+97 KLMIGADIVRM
-108 LIVGLLGASI
+108 VIVGVLGASI
-118 LLETVAIWQL
+118 LLDAVAIWQL

-146 QSFIPSIVR
+146 QAFIPAVVR

-163 TRFASAQIVSTQFIG
+163 ARFASAQIVSTQFIG

-183 AMFNVAHSL
+183 AMFNAAHAL

-201 AGSAGLVAA
+201 AGSAGLIAA

-228 LDGLRYMRDH
+228 LDGLRYLRDH

-244 TEILAVI
+244 TEILAFV

-260 LLVLYNDDILDGN
+260 LLVLYNDEILGGSDV
-273 KATFTALSVGAAVGT
+273 TFTALSVSAAVGT
-288 VASRFFIQRLVDSK
+288 VISRFFIQRLAGAK

-316 VATVVMAATSN
+316 IATTVMALTSN
-327 AYVAIASNVILG
+327 SSIAIASNAVLG
-339 VGTGLWL
+339 IGTGLWL

-374 GIVPFGAAFGGIA
+374 GIVPFGAAFGGFA
-387 ARVLGLRGPFILSAV
+387 ARFLGLRGPFILSAI
-402 SMVLC
+402 SMVGC
-407 ALIGRRL
+407 AIIGRRL
-414 LRPVELAV
+414 LRPVDVAIT
-422 NEMEKPDST
+422 EMQQNQSA
-431 TTDMVD
+431 

>member
-1 MAHSRATLVEANRF
+1 MRQRRA
-15 GTVSGAKKRK
+15 KR
-25 EREHLGRDFRFVWL
+25 EDLGRDFRFVWL

-51 VTAFPLLAAILTR
+51 VTAFPLLAALLTR

-86 TGAIADRMDRR
+86 TGAIADRSDRR
-97 KLLIGADLVRM
+97 KLMIGADLARM
-108 LIVGLLGASI
+108 VIVGALGAAI
-118 LLETVAIWQL
+118 LLDVVTIWQL

-146 QSFIPSIVR
+146 QAFIPAIVR

-163 TRFASAQIVSTQFIG
+163 ARFASAQIVSTQFIG

-183 AMFNVAHSL
+183 ALFNATRSL
-192 PFVADAVTF
+192 PFIADAVTF
-201 AGSAGLVAA
+201 AGSAGLIAA

-228 LDGLRYMRDH
+228 LDGLRFLRDH
-238 KALRRL
+238 KPLRRL
-244 TEILAVI
+244 TEILAFV

-260 LLVLYNDDILDGN
+260 LLVLYNDEILGGSDV
-273 KATFTALSVGAAVGT
+273 TFTALSVGAAVGT
-288 VASRFFIQRLVDSK
+288 VVSRFFIQRLVDRS

-316 VATVVMAATSN
+316 VATTVMAFTSN
-327 AYVAIASNVILG
+327 APIAIASNVILG
-339 VGTGLWL
+339 IGTGLWL

-374 GIVPFGAAFGGIA
+374 GIVPFGAAFGGLT
-387 ARVLGLRGPFILSAV
+387 ARQLGLRGPFILSAA
-402 SMVLC
+402 SMVAC
-407 ALIGRRL
+407 AIIGRRL
-414 LRPVELAV
+414 LRPVDVAVAELEQNHDGDA
-422 NEMEKPDST
+422 SRG
-431 TTDMVD
+431 

>member
-1 MAHSRATLVEANRF
+1 MSEGKNRAQ
-15 GTVSGAKKRK
+15 
-25 EREHLGRDFRFVWL
+25 REQLGRDFRFVWL

-97 KLLIGADLVRM
+97 KLMIGADVVRM
-108 LIVGLLGASI
+108 VIVGALGASI
-118 LLETVAIWQL
+118 LLDAVAIWQL

-146 QSFIPSIVR
+146 QAFIPAIVR

-163 TRFASAQIVSTQFIG
+163 ARFASAQIVSTQFIG

-183 AMFNVAHSL
+183 AMFNAAHAL
-192 PFVADAVTF
+192 PFVADAITF
-201 AGSAGLVAA
+201 AGSAGLIAS

-220 TTRFRDDV
+220 TTKFRDDV
-228 LDGLRYMRDH
+228 LDGLRYLRDH

-244 TEILAVI
+244 TEILAFV

-260 LLVLYNDDILDGN
+260 LLVLYNDDILGGN
-273 KATFTALSVGAAVGT
+273 RLTFTALSVSAAVGT
-288 VASRFFIQRLVDSK
+288 VISRFFIQRLVDSR

-316 VATVVMAATSN
+316 IATTVMALTSN
-327 AYVAIASNVILG
+327 SSIAIASNAVLG
-339 VGTGLWL
+339 IGTGLWL

-374 GIVPFGAAFGGIA
+374 GIVPFGAAFGGIS
-387 ARVLGLRGPFILSAV
+387 ARFLGLRGPFILSAI
-402 SMVLC
+402 SMVGC
-407 ALIGRRL
+407 AIIGRRL
-414 LRPVELAV
+414 LRPVDIAV
-422 NEMEKPDST
+422 NEMQQSQSA
-431 TTDMVD
+431 

>member
-1 MAHSRATLVEANRF
+1 
-15 GTVSGAKKRK
+15 
-25 EREHLGRDFRFVWL
+25 
-39 SILVSS
+39 
-45 SGDGMF
+45 MF

-97 KLLIGADLVRM
+97 KLMIGADIVRM
-108 LIVGLLGASI
+108 VIVGVLGASI
-118 LLETVAIWQL
+118 LLDAVAIWQL

-146 QSFIPSIVR
+146 QAFIPAVVR

-163 TRFASAQIVSTQFIG
+163 ARFASAQIVSTQFIG

-183 AMFNVAHSL
+183 AMFNAAHAL

-201 AGSAGLVAA
+201 AGSAGLIAA

-228 LDGLRYMRDH
+228 LDGLRYLRDH

-244 TEILAVI
+244 TEILAFV

-260 LLVLYNDDILDGN
+260 LLVLYNDEILGGSDI
-273 KATFTALSVGAAVGT
+273 TFTALSVSAAVGT
-288 VASRFFIQRLVDSK
+288 VISRFFIQRLADAK

-316 VATVVMAATSN
+316 IATTVMALTSN
-327 AYVAIASNVILG
+327 SSIAIASNAVLG
-339 VGTGLWL
+339 IGTGLWL

-374 GIVPFGAAFGGIA
+374 GIVPFGAAFGGFA
-387 ARVLGLRGPFILSAV
+387 ARFLGLRGPFILSAI
-402 SMVLC
+402 SMVGC
-407 ALIGRRL
+407 AIIGRRL
-414 LRPVELAV
+414 LRPVDVAIT
-422 NEMEKPDST
+422 EMRQNQSA
-431 TTDMVD
+431 

>member
-1 MAHSRATLVEANRF
+1 MAHYQPQRVAANRF
-15 GTVSGAKKRK
+15 GAVSERK
-25 EREHLGRDFRFVWL
+25 SRVQREQLGRDFRFVWL
-39 SILVSS
+39 STLVSS

-97 KLLIGADLVRM
+97 KLMIGADIVRM
-108 LIVGLLGASI
+108 VIVGVLGASI
-118 LLETVAIWQL
+118 LLDAVAIWQL

-146 QSFIPSIVR
+146 QAFIPAVVR

-163 TRFASAQIVSTQFIG
+163 ARFASAQIVSTQFIG

-183 AMFNVAHSL
+183 AMFNAAHAL

-201 AGSAGLVAA
+201 AGSAGLIAA

-228 LDGLRYMRDH
+228 LDGLRYLRDH

-244 TEILAVI
+244 TEILAFV

-260 LLVLYNDDILDGN
+260 LLVLYNDEILGGSDI
-273 KATFTALSVGAAVGT
+273 TFTALSVSAAVGT
-288 VASRFFIQRLVDSK
+288 VISRFFIQRLADAK

-316 VATVVMAATSN
+316 IATTVMALTSN
-327 AYVAIASNVILG
+327 SSIAIASNAVLG
-339 VGTGLWL
+339 IGTGLWL

-374 GIVPFGAAFGGIA
+374 GIVPFGAAFGGFA
-387 ARVLGLRGPFILSAV
+387 ARFLGLRGPFILSAI
-402 SMVLC
+402 SMVGC
-407 ALIGRRL
+407 AIIGRRL
-414 LRPVELAV
+414 LRPVDVAIT
-422 NEMEKPDST
+422 EMQQNQSA
-431 TTDMVD
+431 